1 MWKET
6 DKGKTGHREIEGGG
20 LSPPHTT
27 MIWQKQDE
35 RTLQFYENHCIYIY
49 IKREHIFKHSYYVI
63 STRKRII
70 LQLWQL

>member
-27 MIWQKQDE
+27 TIWFEDKTHK
-35 RTLQFYENHCIYIY
+35 TL
-49 IKREHIFKHSYYVI
+49 VI
-63 STRKRII
+63 EVFEAISRLTMKK
-70 LQLWQL
+70 L